1 MDIAQQPPTIAVIG
15 LGLIG
20 GSLALATHALG
31 ITTLGFAR
39 DQQTRKA
46 AAEAGLRVTDSLD
59 ALLAGLDG
67 NSIVVIA
74 TPLVAALEL
83 LPQII
88 AQTPDQVTVTDVVSV
103 KSPLH
108 EAALRSAAPHRF
120 VGAHPMAGTTE
131 SGFGAAH
138 IDLLQQARWAITLDE
153 STDMQRAAAVFEL
166 AIAAGGTVT
175 PLTSEQHDRSVAWI
189 SHIPHI
195 IAETLAA
202 GANWQPALGLGA
214 GSFRDATRV
223 ASTRPELVEQ
233 MIGSNPF
240 LAETLREYI
249 DQLEHAHSALSNH
262 GRLLP
267 ILQAGHLGRTT
278 WEQRNTDSRATVTV
292 EIDLRHQRA
301 KAQLLQIGRAGG
313 YLISCST
320 QLATALVFD
329 PDAPLTG
336 E

>member
-1 MDIAQQPPTIAVIG
+1 MDIAQQPPTIAIVG

-31 ITTLGFAR
+31 IPTLGFAR
-39 DQQTRKA
+39 DPQTRKA
-46 AAEAGLRVTDSLD
+46 AAAAGLQVTDSLD
-59 ALLAGLDG
+59 TLLAGLEG

-74 TPLVAALEL
+74 TPLAAALEL
-83 LPQII
+83 LPRII
-88 AQTPDQVTVTDVVSV
+88 DQTSEQVTVTDVVSV

-108 EAALRSAAPHRF
+108 EAARRSAAAHRF

-138 IDLLQQARWAITLDE
+138 TDLLQEARWAITLDE
-153 STDMQRAAAVFEL
+153 STNMQRAAAVIAL
-166 AIAAGGTVT
+166 AIAVGGTVT

-233 MIGSNPF
+233 IIGANPF

-249 DQLEHAHSALSNH
+249 DQLEQAHSALSH
-262 GRLLP
+262 DGHLLP

-278 WEQRNTDSRATVTV
+278 WEQRKTDTRTTTRQ
-292 EIDLRHQRA
+292 IDLLDSSA
-301 KAQLLQIGRAGG
+301 KAELLQIGQAGG
-313 YLISCST
+313 YLISCSA
-320 QLATALVFD
+320 QLATALVCD